1 MNIKF
6 LTAMLYSGVFLIF
19 SGSFGLIWI
28 AAISMDF
35 LVSATSVK
43 LNSAN
48 VTAPVYPLLFIIL
61 LGTFLI
67 GLSVKLA
74 SKAQSNE

>member
-6 LTAMLYSGVFLIF
+6 LTAMLYSRVFLIF

-28 AAISMDF
+28 AAISMNF

-48 VTAPVYPLLFIIL
+48 VTAPIYPLFFIIV
-61 LGTFLI
+61 LGTLLI

-74 SKAQSNE
+74 SKAKSNE